1 MTAYIDTFVRDNL
14 PEKEHWPD
22 FANLD
27 RFDYPEHLNCAKPL
41 LDDAVEEGCG
51 NRTAVIM
58 PGCQW
63 SYAELQ
69 ADANRMARVLVED
82 LGVIPGNRV
91 LLRGPNSYGMLAAWF
106 AVMKAGA
113 IAVSTMPLLR
123 AKELQ
128 TIVNKAKVRL
138 ALCDSRLQEEMESS
152 HEESCLE
159 RIVTFHD
166 GELEKLQEKKQDGFE
181 NVETLQD
188 DPCLIAFTSGTTGEP
203 KAAVH
208 FHRDMLS
215 MCRAYSENCLSPVPE
230 DRFIGSP
237 PLAFT
242 FGLGGIGL
250 FPLHARASTVL
261 LEQAT
266 PDKLFPAIKEHQATV
281 LFTSPTAY
289 RFMLNKIET
298 DMPASLRVCVSA
310 GEMLPK
316 PTFDAWKEKTG
327 LEILDG
333 IGSTELLHIF
343 ISSNKDSLRP
353 GSTGKPVPGYEAKV
367 VDDDMSTVE
376 PGTSGHLAVRGP
388 TGCTYLADERQ
399 REYVRDGWNL
409 TGDTYMIDAEGFFWF
424 QARTDDMIISGGYNI
439 AGPEV
444 EAALFAH
451 YAVAECAVIGVPD
464 ERRGQLVKA
473 FVVLKGEHKAQEN
486 LTAELQDFVKN
497 TIAPYKYPRAI
508 EFVASLP
515 KTETGKI
522 QRFRLRER
530 GVSG

>member
-1 MTAYIDTFVRDNL
+1 MTAHTDTFVRDNL

-27 RFDYPEHLNCAKPL
+27 RFSYPESLNCAKPL
-41 LDDAVEEGCG
+41 LDDAVEEGHG
-51 NRTAVIM
+51 KRTAVIM
-58 PGCQW
+58 PGSQW
-63 SYAELQ
+63 TYSELQ
-69 ADANRMARVLVED
+69 ADANRMARVLVEN

-123 AKELQ
+123 AKELR
-128 TIVNKAKVRL
+128 TIVNKAQVRL
-138 ALCDSRLQEEMESS
+138 ALCDSRLQEEMEFARDGSS
-152 HEESCLE
+152 LE
-159 RIVTFHD
+159 RIVSFHH
-166 GELEKLQEKKQDGFE
+166 GELEKLQESKQDSLD

-188 DPCLIAFTSGTTGEP
+188 DPCLIAFTSGTTGQP

-215 MCRAYSENCLSPVPE
+215 MCRAYSENYLVPVPE

-250 FPLHARASTVL
+250 FPLHARACAVL

-266 PDKLFPAIKEHQATV
+266 PDKLLPAIIEHQATV

-289 RFMLNKIET
+289 RFMLGHLQEDT
-298 DMPASLRVCVSA
+298 LSSLRMCVSA
-310 GEMLPK
+310 GETLPK
-316 PTFDAWKEKTG
+316 PTFDDWKEKTG

-343 ISSNKDSLRP
+343 ISSKKENLRP

-367 VDDDMSTVE
+367 VDNDMNTVP
-376 PGTSGHLAVRGP
+376 PGTAGHLAVRGP

-399 REYVRDGWNL
+399 REYVRNGWNM
-409 TGDTYMIDAEGFFWF
+409 TGDTYLMDDDGFFWF

-439 AGPEV
+439 SGPEV
-444 EAALFAH
+444 EAALLAH
-451 YAVAECAVIGVPD
+451 PAVAECAVIGVPD
-464 ERRGQLVKA
+464 ERRGRLVKA
-473 FVVLKGEHKAQEN
+473 FVVLKADHKTQEN
-486 LTAELQDFVKN
+486 LAAELQDFVKN

-508 EFVASLP
+508 EFVEGLP

-522 QRFRLRER
+522 QRFRLRDR
-530 GVSG
+530 NGV